1 MPIYEYVCDKCGKL
15 NDVLQ
20 KMNDPP
26 PERCAACGTKG
37 KLTKVVSRSSFV
49 LRGGGWYSDLY
60 SSAKKDSKS
69 ETSKEGDNA
78 PPKADATSNE
88 TAKPA
93 TSTDSSGASSGSKK
107 EVSGTKAADSG
118 AKSASSTKS
127 ADSRAKPARS
137 STKRK

>member
-26 PERCAACGTKG
+26 PDRCAGCGAKG

-69 ETSKEGDNA
+69 ETSKDGDSA
-78 PPKADATSNE
+78 SAKSDG
-88 TAKPA
+88 TAKVGAKPTA
-93 TSTDSSGASSGSKK
+93 SASSSDGKPGSKN
-107 EVSGTKAADSG
+107 VASATAADSG
-118 AKSASSTKS
+118 SKGASPSKS
-127 ADSRAKPARS
+127 ADSLPRPARS
-137 STKRK
+137 STRRR

>member
-26 PERCAACGTKG
+26 PERCAGCGTKG

-69 ETSKEGDNA
+69 GSSKESDSA
-78 PPKADATSNE
+78 PPKTDATP
-88 TAKPA
+88 TKAAKPA
-93 TSTDSSGASSGSKK
+93 ASAIPTDAKPSSRNDTPGSPAAASCS
-107 EVSGTKAADSG
+107 
-118 AKSASSTKS
+118 KSATPSKS
-127 ADSRAKPARS
+127 AVSHPKPPR
-137 STKRK
+137 